1 MSALQTEPIGGQSLS
16 AELTPELLRK
26 RRGQLRLIFDRF
38 MRNRVAVVGIVVLA
52 IVALMAIF
60 APIITGTTATHNP
73 AIDVHPDNSLA
84 DPSFQHLLGT
94 DEIGRDEFA
103 RLLYGAQVSLLVGLF
118 SMLVSI
124 VIGIGVGALAGYFGG
139 WIDSIFMRTTDAFLA
154 TPLYL
159 ILFVLSA
166 SFQSVIASSIGS
178 VAFVIALLACFS
190 WPSTARIVRGEFL
203 ALKER
208 EFLLA
213 ARTLGAGNTRLML
226 RHILPNAAGPIIV
239 SATLLVGNNIITEST
254 LSFFNF
260 GIQPPQSSWGTM
272 LANSENYISVHPL
285 LVFAPGLAILITVL
299 CINLMGDGLR
309 DALDPYMTER

>member
-1 MSALQTEPIGGQSLS
+1 MSAMQTEPVRGPTIGV
-16 AELTPELLRK
+16 EVTPELQRA

-38 MRNRVAVVGIVVLA
+38 LRNRLAVAGMVILIVIA
-52 IVALMAIF
+52 AMAIF
-60 APIITGTTATHNP
+60 APILTGTTATHNP
-73 AIDVHPDNSLA
+73 AIDVHPGNA
-84 DPSFQHLLGT
+84 FANPSPQHLLGT

-103 RLLYGAQVSLLVGLF
+103 RLLFGAQVSLAVGLF
-118 SMLVSI
+118 SMLVAI
-124 VIGIGVGALAGYFGG
+124 VIGVGVGAMAGFFGG
-139 WIDSIFMRTTDAFLA
+139 AVDALFMRITDAFLA

-166 SFQSVIASSIGS
+166 TFQSAVAATIGS
-178 VAFVIALLACFS
+178 LVFVVVLLAFFS
-190 WPSTARIVRGEFL
+190 WASTARIVRGEFL
-203 ALKER
+203 GLKER

-213 ARTLGAGNTRLML
+213 ARTLGAGNGRLML

-254 LSFFNF
+254 LSFFGF

-272 LANSENYISVHPL
+272 IAAGRPYISTNPI
-285 LVFAPGLAILITVL
+285 LVFAPGLAILVTVL

>member
-1 MSALQTEPIGGQSLS
+1 MSTLQTEPIGGQAIG
-16 AELTPELLRK
+16 AEVTPELLRK

-38 MRNRVAVVGIVVLA
+38 VRNRVAVAGIVILA
-52 IVALMAIF
+52 IIALMAIL
-60 APIITGTTATHNP
+60 APVLTGTTATYNP
-73 AIDVHPDNSLA
+73 ALKTNAGNAFAGPSL
-84 DPSFQHLLGT
+84 QHLLGT
-94 DEIGRDEFA
+94 DDVGRDEFA
-103 RLLYGAQVSLLVGLF
+103 RLLYGAQVSLAVGLF
-118 SMLVSI
+118 SMLASI
-124 VIGIGVGALAGYFGG
+124 IIGIGVGSMAGYFGG
-139 WIDSIFMRTTDAFLA
+139 SVDAIFMRVTDAFLA

-166 SFQSVIASSIGS
+166 SFLTVVASTVGSIPFIIG
-178 VAFVIALLACFS
+178 LLALFS
-190 WPSTARIVRGEFL
+190 WPATARIVRGEFL
-203 ALKER
+203 GLKER

-254 LSFFNF
+254 LSFFGF
-260 GIQPPQSSWGTM
+260 GIQPPQASWGTM
-272 LANSENYISVHPL
+272 IADGQPYISTNPIL
-285 LVFAPGLAILITVL
+285 IFAPGLAILITVL